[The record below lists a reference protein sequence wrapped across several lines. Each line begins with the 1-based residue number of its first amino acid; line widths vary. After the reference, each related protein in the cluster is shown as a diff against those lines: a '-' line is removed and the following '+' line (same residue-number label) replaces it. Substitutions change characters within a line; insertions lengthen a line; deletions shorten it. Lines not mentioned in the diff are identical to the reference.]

1 MTTRSVSTAATMAP
15 TKDAAAG
22 DAETMLNDWLEAQ
35 GNLLGETFG
44 QIVSA
49 QHALLAPWFDLM
61 DPDAASRTLDAWWA
75 PWALVWQRGGEQLA

>member
-15 TKDAAAG
+15 TKDAATG

-49 QHALLAPWFDLM
+49 QQALLASWFDLM
-61 DPDAASRTLDAWWA
+61 DREAASRTLDAWWS
-75 PWALVWQRGGEQLA
+75 PWAFVWQRGGEQLA